1 MFVNASSGE
10 KCLCKERKCPK
21 VLGDLVESCAAAILL
36 DTRFNLDLAWRIMF
50 AFLDPIMNLSSSCL
64 QLSSIRELQELCQT
78 HNFELS
84 FPDSEK
90 QKGDFLVEAVVVDA
104 NDGCTR
110 SIVKGCAINPS
121 RKVAKRM
128 AAQEALS
135 KLKAQGFK
143 YKSKS
148 LEEIV
153 QTSRKQEGKLIG
165 FDETL
170 SISNAADTLELE
182 KLQIGETSTSVTTH
196 TPCRK
201 PCGNATDKASFRSN
215 ITSPLNTHGKET
227 EKDSSHCNSQPTDCE
242 AHGKEPA
249 LPSQL
254 AERDCGETSEASNH
268 TSTKKTPGVLH
279 GGSARSLLYEFC
291 NANFRS
297 QPLFECCKEEGLSH
311 LKLFTYKV
319 TFEVPGHTPTILE
332 CLSSPMPKKK
342 AAAEHAAEGALWYL
356 RHLGYLPDVK

>member
-1 MFVNASSGE
+1 MLYQLYGSISLSCHALSGE
-10 KCLCKERKCPK
+10 NFT
-21 VLGDLVESCAAAILL
+21 V
-36 DTRFNLDLAWRIMF
+36 MF
-50 AFLDPIMNLSSSCL
+50 
-64 QLSSIRELQELCQT
+64 Q
-78 HNFELS
+78 
-84 FPDSEK
+84 
-90 QKGDFLVEAVVVDA
+90 
-104 NDGCTR
+104 
-110 SIVKGCAINPS
+110 
-121 RKVAKRM
+121 
-128 AAQEALS
+128 
-135 KLKAQGFK
+135 AQGFK

-215 ITSPLNTHGKET
+215 ITSPLNAHGKET
-227 EKDSSHCNSQPTDCE
+227 EKDSSHRNSQPTDCE

-268 TSTKKTPGVLH
+268 NSTKKTPGMVL
-279 GGSARSLLYEFC
+279 F
-291 NANFRS
+291 
-297 QPLFECCKEEGLSH
+297 
-311 LKLFTYKV
+311 
-319 TFEVPGHTPTILE
+319 ILDGMQGI
-332 CLSSPMPKKK
+332 CF
-342 AAAEHAAEGALWYL
+342 
-356 RHLGYLPDVK
+356 